1 MAKGYDPDKYVN
13 DLTKSAAGLDDLLT
27 KNADKIKSAK
37 AVQKTK
43 DDAAAAAKAKVTDLE
58 NERKRLEQNRKQV
71 ARLIATAKGE
81 PLPEEDEPQDVTD
94 FETEPATV

>member
-13 DLTKSAAGLDDLLT
+13 DLTKSAAGLDDLLK
-27 KNADKIKSAK
+27 KNADKIESAK
-37 AVQKTK
+37 KVQETK
-43 DDAAAAAKAKVTDLE
+43 DKAAAVAKDKVTALE
-58 NERKRLEQNRKQV
+58 DEQKRLEQNRKQV

>member
-13 DLTKSAAGLDDLLT
+13 DLTKSAAGLDDLLK
-27 KNADKIKSAK
+27 KNADKIEAAEK
-37 AVQKTK
+37 VQETK
-43 DDAAAAAKAKVTDLE
+43 DKAAAVAKDKVTDLK
-58 NERKRLEQNRKQV
+58 NEKARLEQNRRQV
-71 ARLIATAKGE
+71 TRLIATAKGE